1 MTLIVN
7 GLWRLCS
14 IYRASLAA
22 TLGRIAVSAI
32 FTWRFWPPAQRR
44 PVKHTETEKAPRV
57 EARDP
62 ASSKTI
68 KAEPANVLALPK
80 TNKADQQVAFSCFQ
94 DAVAEAIA
102 EGAHQNQKA
111 GGKRFEVLR
120 SGRNLTP
127 VFAKKSTLSKITFP
141 SHRTLSPLC
150 QC

>member
-14 IYRASLAA
+14 IYRASLAS

-32 FTWRFWPPAQRR
+32 FTRRLWPPAQRR
-44 PVKHTETEKAPRV
+44 PAKHTETEEAPRV

-80 TNKADQQVAFSCFQ
+80 TNKADQQVALSCFQ
-94 DAVAEAIA
+94 HVVAEVTV
-102 EGAHQNQKA
+102 EGSHLKLLFNAQGHSRQDEGKNQS
-111 GGKRFEVLR
+111 GEQDLGVGKRHENARKV
-120 SGRNLTP
+120 
-127 VFAKKSTLSKITFP
+127 
-141 SHRTLSPLC
+141 
-150 QC
+150 

>member
-14 IYRASLAA
+14 IYKASLAS
-22 TLGRIAVSAI
+22 TLGRIAVFAI
-32 FTWRFWPPAQRR
+32 FTGRLWPPAQRR
-44 PVKHTETEKAPRV
+44 PVKYTETEKAPRV

-94 DAVAEAIA
+94 DAVGHHTAV
-102 EGAHQNQKA
+102 G
-111 GGKRFEVLR
+111 
-120 SGRNLTP
+120 STGRVP
-127 VFAKKSTLSKITFP
+127 
-141 SHRTLSPLC
+141 
-150 QC
+150 

>member
-14 IYRASLAA
+14 IYRASLAS

-32 FTWRFWPPAQRR
+32 FTGRLWPPAQKR
-44 PVKHTETEKAPRV
+44 PAKHTETEKAPRV

-102 EGAHQNQKA
+102 EGAHKNQKA